1 MCGDGE
7 SINHLFFSCPVA
19 RVTWGIIVLCFQRRD
34 RPAFYDQYWPWVR
47 KSLSGGD
54 VMYMF
59 GLAAVC

>member
-1 MCGDGE
+1 
-7 SINHLFFSCPVA
+7 
-19 RVTWGIIVLCFQRRD
+19 VLCFQRRD

-59 GLAAVC
+59 GLARYARPPRKPGT